1 MRRVRR
7 STGSRGVRSEL
18 TAPLGRL
25 ALLALALSLAPHAVG
40 AQASS
45 SSPAPPPAAELARRL
60 QAHYDTVRDFTA
72 DFTHHYRG
80 GVLRQSVTESGKV
93 RIKKPGRMDWLY
105 TSPEKK
111 EFLSDGSKVYSYI
124 AAENVVYITDLP
136 PDDQASTALLFL
148 SGRGNLV
155 RDFRAAL
162 PATQPEGAWQIDLTP
177 KTAQTQ
183 FAFLTLIVDPSTQA
197 LRVVSSTDNEGGVS
211 TFVLTHLKENV
222 GLSDAQFTFKIPK
235 GAEVR
240 R

>member
-1 MRRVRR
+1 MA
-7 STGSRGVRSEL
+7 RGLLLSV
-18 TAPLGRL
+18 TLGL
-25 ALLALALSLAPHAVG
+25 LSLVVS
-40 AQASS
+40 AQA
-45 SSPAPPPAAELARRL
+45 PAAPPPAAELARRL
-60 QAHYDTVRDFTA
+60 QAHYDTVRDFEA
-72 DFTHHYRG
+72 DFTHYYRG
-80 GVLRQSVTESGKV
+80 GVLRQSLTESGKV
-93 RIKKPGRMDWLY
+93 RIKKPGRMDWIY

-136 PDDQASTALLFL
+136 PADEASTALEFL

-162 PATQPEGAWQIDLTP
+162 PAKPPQEGWQLDLTP

-183 FAFLTLIVDPSTQA
+183 FSFLTLVVDPATLA

-222 GLSDAQFTFKIPK
+222 GLSDRQFVFKVPK
-235 GAEVR
+235 GAEIR